1 MTNLSVLQTAMRAF
15 GVIFCLV
22 YPLFRIWPSGWQ
34 WSPSQGEYEL
44 MIVGVYAVLGVM
56 LFLSASD
63 PLKHSSL
70 IWFTVW
76 SSAVHGLIMLLQA
89 FADASEQGHLLG
101 DIPALFLVALVLG
114 ITLRKEEASANQPTA

>member
-1 MTNLSVLQTAMRAF
+1 MTNLVVLQTSLWAV

-22 YPLFRIWPSGWQ
+22 HPLFRSWPSGWQ
-34 WSPSQGEYEL
+34 WTPSQGEYEL

-56 LFLSASD
+56 LFLSASN

-76 SSAVHGLIMLLQA
+76 SSAAHGAIMLYQTSLDTA
-89 FADASEQGHLLG
+89 EQGHLLG

-114 ITLRKEEASANQPTA
+114 ITLRKEEAAAS